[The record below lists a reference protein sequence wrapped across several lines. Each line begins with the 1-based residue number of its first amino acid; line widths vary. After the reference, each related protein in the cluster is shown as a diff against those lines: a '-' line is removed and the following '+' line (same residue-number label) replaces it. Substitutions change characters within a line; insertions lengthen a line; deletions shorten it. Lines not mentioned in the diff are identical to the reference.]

1 MNWKV
6 AIVVAALLFPLFAG
20 ADVYVKREMHTD
32 GFYAGG
38 SMNPP
43 DDSTVEMWI
52 GENRMAFMTNSMKC
66 VIDAEKKTLVFVNRR
81 EKTFAET
88 PLPLDMSKLFAEED
102 LGRLQIFKR
111 TGSVKKSGKTKTVGE
126 WKCTGYESHDWID
139 YEGGKVS
146 ERTSEQWFTTDVPF
160 DLQKFNKLFTSML
173 TLANFSDDYM
183 QQVSSISGFEVA
195 STETRYQESVVV
207 ETTSKLVEL
216 VEKEPPPDAYAT
228 PEGCTRKDLLTLQDL
243 RN

>member
-6 AIVVAALLFPLFAG
+6 AIVVAALLFPLCAD

-52 GENRMAFMTNSMKC
+52 GDKRMAFMTDGMKC

-81 EKTFAET
+81 DNTFAET
-88 PLPLDMSKLFAEED
+88 PLPLDMSKLVSPED
-102 LGRLQIFKR
+102 QGTLQIFKR
-111 TGSVKKSGKTKTVGE
+111 TGSVKKSGKTKSVD
-126 WKCTGYESHDWID
+126 KRDCIGYETHDWID
-139 YEGGKVS
+139 YQGGKVS
-146 ERTSEQWFTTDVPF
+146 ERTSELWVTEDVPF
-160 DLQKFNKLFTSML
+160 DLEKFNKLFKSML
-173 TLANFSDDYM
+173 ALANMDDGYM
-183 QQVSSISGFEVA
+183 RQVSSISGFEVA
-195 STETRYQESVVV
+195 STETRFQESVAVV
-207 ETTSKLVEL
+207 TTSKLVEL
-216 VEKEPPPDAYAT
+216 AEKDPPPDAYAT
-228 PEGCTRKDLLTLQDL
+228 PEGCTKKDLLTLQDL